1 MPHPA
6 PACTCAAPS
15 TRKHPI
21 YSFESLCP
29 ACVEDA
35 KAAAQAR
42 IAAAGPR
49 MSRKSRPSFGPYG
62 VASHGPGREP

>member
-1 MPHPA
+1 MLIPP
-6 PACTCAAPS
+6 PTCTCADPS
-15 TRKHPI
+15 TRKRSI
-21 YSFESLCP
+21 YSHEPLCP
-29 ACVEDA
+29 ACIAKA

>member
-1 MPHPA
+1 MLIPP
-6 PACTCAAPS
+6 PTCTCANPS
-15 TRKHPI
+15 TRRHSI
-21 YSFESLCP
+21 YSHEPLCP